1 MRLIPAAAHFPS
13 RRTVGRLFKA
23 VLLSTSLALASCQT
37 VKTTGSGSVG
47 VERKQRM
54 GVSAESVNRASAKA
68 YTDMM
73 NKARRAGKL
82 NRNRQQYERVQRISR
97 RIIAQVGVFRQDAL
111 HWNWEVNVVKD
122 DRQVNAFCM
131 AGGKMAIF
139 SGLIKKLKPTDDEL
153 AAIIGHEVSHALR
166 EHVREQV
173 SAQQGMG
180 AASIL
185 AGILFGSQEAMQA
198 TSRILNIGYGLKYSR
213 KAEVESDSMG
223 VELAAR
229 AGYDPRAAISLWQ
242 KMDRING
249 AGVPEFLSTHPAPKN
264 RIQKLR
270 HDAEKVMPLYRA
282 RRNTR

>member
-1 MRLIPAAAHFPS
+1 MSLLPVISRLPS
-13 RRTVGRLFKA
+13 RRTAGRLLKA
-23 VLLSTSLALASCQT
+23 ALLTATLTLTSCQT
-37 VKTTGSGSVG
+37 VKTTSSGTVG
-47 VERKQRM
+47 VQREQRM
-54 GVSAESVNRASAKA
+54 GVSAQAIERASAKA
-68 YTDMM
+68 YADMM
-73 NKARRAGKL
+73 DKARQAGKL
-82 NRNRQQYERVQRISR
+82 NRNRHQYERIQRISR
-97 RIIAQVGVFRQDAL
+97 NIIAQTGVFRQDAL
-111 HWNWEVNVVKD
+111 GWNWEINLIEN

-185 AGILFGSQEAMQA
+185 AGIMFGSQEAMHA

-229 AGYDPRAAISLWQ
+229 AGYNPHAAISLWQ
-242 KMDRING
+242 KMERISG

-264 RIQKLR
+264 RIENLR
-270 HDAEKVMPLYRA
+270 HDAQKVMPLYLA
-282 RRNTR
+282 RKGIR